1 MTHCWLERKGVRAA
15 FLFVLF
21 TGVPKFPAQP
31 VDVASIVS
39 KIDEAVKARVDGIE
53 MYTDTEHYAV
63 FRNGDE
69 THPVAEMTVKTT
81 YKKETGKSYQILS
94 ETGSTVIRSLVLHA
108 ILENEQRVNKPGIRE
123 GSWITTANYQMQ
135 VKPGGVQKVEG
146 RDCYAIAL
154 TPRRAE
160 PYLVVGTL
168 WVDAQNG
175 EIVKLEGKASRS
187 SSLLTGPTEMAR
199 HYIDIDGFGEA
210 THARATS
217 DSFLFGKAVVTIDYT
232 GYQIQRRTGP

>member
-69 THPVAEMTVKTT
+69 THPV
-81 YKKETGKSYQILS
+81 
-94 ETGSTVIRSLVLHA
+94 A